1 MVKFDYFPDGRIA
14 GVREV
19 FTSFNEPS
27 VPISPEITALTG
39 ITDEMVAGHRI
50 DEVAVKSFVADAVI
64 VIAHNA
70 GFDRKFAERY
80 WPIFERK
87 AWGCSATE
95 VEWRKHGFEGSRL
108 GYLLNGVGLFH
119 QAHRAVDDCHAL
131 LEILSLELPTTAS
144 PALAALLDRARK
156 KTVRVWAER
165 SPFDLKDVLKRR
177 GYRWSDGSDG
187 RPRSWYVDVQETG
200 LDDELEFLR
209 AEIYLQQVEPRF
221 QTLTAFDR
229 FSIRA

>member
-1 MVKFDYFPDGRIA
+1 MRG
-14 GVREV
+14 E
-19 FTSFNEPS
+19 
-27 VPISPEITALTG
+27 
-39 ITDEMVAGHRI
+39 
-50 DEVAVKSFVADAVI
+50 
-64 VIAHNA
+64 
-70 GFDRKFAERY
+70 
-80 WPIFERK
+80 
-87 AWGCSATE
+87 
-95 VEWRKHGFEGSRL
+95 
-108 GYLLNGVGLFH
+108 
-119 QAHRAVDDCHAL
+119 
-131 LEILSLELPTTAS
+131 
-144 PALAALLDRARK
+144 

-209 AEIYLQQVEPRF
+209 AEINLQHVEPRF